1 MSAQTELRLT
11 IPIPQNT
18 APKRFAHECDYCGRL
33 ALVNVLG
40 DSVVCDKCLGRV
52 ETVAP
57 DELEQVRR

>member
-1 MSAQTELRLT
+1 MSIQTQLRLT
-11 IPIPQNT
+11 IPQAVPR
-18 APKRFAHECDYCGRL
+18 RFAHECDYCGRL